1 MSMFQILANKGWT
14 DIMQV
19 TMWRTG
25 SRVAP
30 LVAIYFIFY
39 HLFVTLVSKDDLVC
53 QHCGYRW
60 SNYIIICGV
69 NFVLLIDLV
78 SCLLNLFYL
87 HKGDSSLI
95 FIVYRNLIE
104 ITLERYFFFRF
115 CDTVV

>member
-39 HLFVTLVSKDDLVC
+39 HLFVTLVSKADLSVSTG
-53 QHCGYRW
+53 HRW

-87 HKGDSSLI
+87 HKGD
-95 FIVYRNLIE
+95 
-104 ITLERYFFFRF
+104 
-115 CDTVV
+115 